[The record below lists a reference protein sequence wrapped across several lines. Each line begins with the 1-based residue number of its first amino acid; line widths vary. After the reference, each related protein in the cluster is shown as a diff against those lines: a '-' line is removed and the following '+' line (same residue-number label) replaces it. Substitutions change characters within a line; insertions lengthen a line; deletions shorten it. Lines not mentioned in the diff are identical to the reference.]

1 MGRPVAEEQS
11 VTGRIASIIVAGLL
25 FLWSAPFAAGVES
38 VNAAEARGKVRSVEQ
53 YGITWQ
59 FSKPACVGRYV
70 TGDFVNAMWQVYRPK
85 ADEIGARLSDL

>member
-1 MGRPVAEEQS
+1 MPPR
-11 VTGRIASIIVAGLL
+11 
-25 FLWSAPFAAGVES
+25 
-38 VNAAEARGKVRSVEQ
+38 RGKVRSVEQ